1 MEKLVF
7 YKNQVPA
14 EHMRIAVVDETNRP
28 RNLNAYSSAVLFLI
42 DPDGERVDAMTGGG
56 MVSFVDRAAG
66 IMLYRFPEHTLF
78 TKRGQYEMQLK
89 LMSGTREDF
98 TDVGTLHV
106 IESLEG

>member
-14 EHMRIAVVDETNRP
+14 EHMRIAVVDETNRA
-28 RNLNAYSSAVLFLI
+28 RNLNAYSSAALFLI
-42 DPDGERVDAMTGGG
+42 DPDGEHVDAMGNGGL
-56 MVSFVDRAAG
+56 VSFVDRAGG
-66 IMLYRFPEHTLF
+66 IMLYKFPEHTLF
-78 TKRGQYEMQLK
+78 TKRGQYEMQVK
-89 LMSGTREDF
+89 LVSGTREDY